1 MEISRTWRKWKPDKS
16 APPQKP
22 NIPDDNGQPVGSSGA
37 GKVDVKPSETKGTS
51 KRKANAHYKPV
62 DIRVQGLICI
72 YLN

>member
-1 MEISRTWRKWKPDKS
+1 MEINRTWRKWKPDKS

-22 NIPDDNGQPVGSSGA
+22 NIPDANGQPVDSSGA

-62 DIRVQGLICI
+62 DMGNLDLNPI
-72 YLN
+72 Y